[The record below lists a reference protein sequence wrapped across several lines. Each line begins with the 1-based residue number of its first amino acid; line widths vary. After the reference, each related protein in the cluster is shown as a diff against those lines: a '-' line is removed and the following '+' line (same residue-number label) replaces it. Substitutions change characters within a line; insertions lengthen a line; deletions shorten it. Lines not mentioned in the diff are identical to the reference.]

1 MTELTAYEKQLIR
14 LWKDGLSGS
23 QIAAEVNKTRNAVM
37 GKLMRL
43 RQKGYLDYK
52 SQEKRF
58 ARIQDEVIV
67 RERRRLQHDQN
78 LLKERMKKLREEAI
92 KYIEEKEK
100 SKPKGVGFFNLT
112 HRTCKYAFNEGR
124 FDELIFC
131 GKEPHGHGIYC
142 LDHKKLCYIPSRKRG
157 EKKDV
162 NYPTGQ

>member
-14 LWKDGLSGS
+14 LWKNGLSGS

-58 ARIQDEVIV
+58 ARIQNEVIV